1 MTEIILT
8 LVGGLAIF
16 LYAVLNLSETVK
28 DWAGARARDYIA
40 RFTTNV
46 FSAIVV
52 GCVATIALDSS
63 TAVIILTIVL
73 VNASILTFRQSIG
86 IVLGAN
92 VGTTVSSQI
101 IALDVSQYSPVFLI
115 AGLILIFAGGA
126 RFDRFGKVTFFFG
139 MLFFGLLTMERA
151 VEPLRDSPRFLE
163 WMSSLENPLW
173 GAAVGAI
180 ITVVVQSSS
189 ATVAMVLT
197 LAKESLITLPAGI
210 AVMLGAEL
218 GTCADTLLAT
228 VRSNR
233 QALKTGLF
241 HLIFNLT
248 TIVFGLASFGLFV
261 ALVVFV
267 SGEAAAI
274 KNQIANAHVLFNAL
288 GVLLFVGFVPLF
300 EKLLNRLI
308 PDADGGE
315 ETPNVKSDSQTA
327 TI

>member
-1 MTEIILT
+1 MAEIILS
-8 LVGGLAIF
+8 LAGGLALF

-28 DWAGARARDYIA
+28 EWAGERARHAIA
-40 RFTTNV
+40 RFTTNII
-46 FSAIVV
+46 SAIIV
-52 GCVATIALDSS
+52 GCLATIVLDSS

-92 VGTTVSSQI
+92 IGTTVSSQI

-115 AGLILIFAGGA
+115 AGLILIFVFGA
-126 RFDRFGKVTFFFG
+126 NNSTVNRAGKVLLFFG

-151 VEPLRDSPRFLE
+151 VEPLRDNQQFFELLKQ
-163 WMSSLENPLW
+163 LENPLY
-173 GAAVGAI
+173 GAAVGTFV
-180 ITVVVQSSS
+180 TVIVQSSS

-197 LAKESLITLPAGI
+197 LAKESLITLPAGL

-228 VRSNR
+228 VRSTR

-241 HLIFNLT
+241 HLFFNLT
-248 TIVFGLASFGLFV
+248 TIILGLVFFEWFVVLTLTISGAS
-261 ALVVFV
+261 A
-267 SGEAAAI
+267 EI
-274 KNQIANAHVLFNAL
+274 KGQIANAHVLFNVL

-300 EKLLNRLI
+300 ERILNKLI
-308 PDADGGE
+308 PDATE
-315 ETPNVKSDSQTA
+315 AETCAVTPA
-327 TI
+327 AA